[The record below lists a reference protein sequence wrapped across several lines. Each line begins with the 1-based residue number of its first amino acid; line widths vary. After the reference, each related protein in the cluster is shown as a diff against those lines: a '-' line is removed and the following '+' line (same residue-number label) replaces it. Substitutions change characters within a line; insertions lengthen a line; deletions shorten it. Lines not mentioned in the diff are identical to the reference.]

1 LKPGIDFQYTI
12 NAKGSSPAEIL
23 GTGYKTVL
31 KQGLV
36 AHADVNKRIRLA
48 NLEEVNDLQK
58 QMQGN
63 VKALEGERNNISS
76 LQATNDNVSSS
87 FQALHYIYSL

>member
-1 LKPGIDFQYTI
+1 MI
-12 NAKGSSPAEIL
+12 NSKGSSPAEML
-23 GTGYKTVL
+23 GTYKTVL

-36 AHADVNKRIRLA
+36 AHADENKRIRLS

-63 VKALEGERNNISS
+63 VKVLEEERNNISS

>member
-1 LKPGIDFQYTI
+1 
-12 NAKGSSPAEIL
+12 
-23 GTGYKTVL
+23 
-31 KQGLV
+31 
-36 AHADVNKRIRLA
+36 VNKRIRLA

-76 LQATNDNVSSS
+76 LQATNDDVSSS

>member
-1 LKPGIDFQYTI
+1 MIH
-12 NAKGSSPAEIL
+12 AKGSSPAEML
-23 GTGYKTVL
+23 GTYKTVL

-36 AHADVNKRIRLA
+36 AHADENKRIRLS

-63 VKALEGERNNISS
+63 VKVLEEERNNISS